1 LPACD
6 DCHQAHTI
14 ARVDLSDF
22 RQGIIGQC
30 ETCHR
35 EVTATYFDTLHGKVA
50 KLGSAKTARCHDCHG
65 SHDILP
71 TEDPASRLSRGKVI
85 ETCRQCHPSS
95 NRKFVGYLTHATH
108 HDRQRYPY
116 LFYSFWGMTALLI
129 GTFVFFGLH
138 TLLWLPRNLREWWRR
153 RKDPRP
159 EAHRYIQRFD
169 AYSRFLHVLV
179 VVSFLTLAITGMT
192 LKFAEVG
199 LFQTVSRFLGGF
211 EVTGFLHR
219 AAALVTFAY
228 FFLHLLYLGH
238 KLRNRTLRLRE
249 LFHGEDSLVPGLAD
263 VRDFLATMRWFLGLG
278 PRPAYGRWTYWEKFD
293 YFAVFWGIFVI
304 GLSGLLLWFSEFFT
318 SVFGLPGWLLNVA
331 TIIHSDEALL
341 ATGFIFTVHFFNTHF
356 RPDRFPMD
364 PVIFTGRVSVAEL
377 QHERPRQFE
386 AMGGDEGVRSRLVSP
401 PSLFLTRLSTIFG
414 LSALVVG
421 LTTVLMVLYAMLY
434 LYR

>member
-1 LPACD
+1 MSKTPTLYVERFTPC
-6 DCHQAHTI
+6 Q
-14 ARVDLSDF
+14 R
-22 RQGIIGQC
+22 II
-30 ETCHR
+30 H
-35 EVTATYFDTLHGKVA
+35 LM
-50 KLGSAKTARCHDCHG
+50 
-65 SHDILP
+65 I
-71 TEDPASRLSRGKVI
+71 I
-85 ETCRQCHPSS
+85 
-95 NRKFVGYLTHATH
+95 
-108 HDRQRYPY
+108 
-116 LFYSFWGMTALLI
+116 
-129 GTFVFFGLH
+129 
-138 TLLWLPRNLREWWRR
+138 
-153 RKDPRP
+153 
-159 EAHRYIQRFD
+159 
-169 AYSRFLHVLV
+169 
-179 VVSFLTLAITGMT
+179 VSFLTLAVTGMT
-192 LKFAEVG
+192 LKFAMEGWAQQVAD
-199 LFQTVSRFLGGF
+199 LAGGF
-211 EVTGFLHR
+211 AILGALHR
-219 AAALVTFAY
+219 FFAAITFLY
-228 FFLHLLYLGH
+228 FILTLGM
-238 KLRNRTLRLRE
+238 
-249 LFHGEDSLVPGLAD
+249 LFRFWKNSGKTMGGFIFDPEGLVPNLND
-263 VRDFLATMRWFLGLG
+263 VKEMVATLKWFFGG
-278 PRPAYGRWTYWEKFD
+278 PRPQYGRWTYWEKFD